1 MKVCVCMYP
10 RRYRFPCRYRCVSDT
25 RIQSRVHACACEGSF
40 SKLRHGPLPKLPPLA
55 VSPPTQLSHKHTSFV
70 GGPTFGHRARAAVA
84 GAADPVVRLFCLRH
98 ALPSLS
104 PPPSPQSVAAASL
117 RSSCPN
123 FRRAFPR
130 PIFPL
135 PSLHTHVHCTSGAH
149 CTPFLPAPSCSLR
162 FVCRQ

>member
-1 MKVCVCMYP
+1 MYP

-84 GAADPVVRLFCLRH
+84 AAADPVVRLFCLRH

-104 PPPSPQSVAAASL
+104 PRPVATVRGGCVAAIDLPIPEFSA
-117 RSSCPN
+117 CIPAPK
-123 FRRAFPR
+123 FRCHPC
-130 PIFPL
+130 
-135 PSLHTHVHCTSGAH
+135 THVHCTSGATALH
-149 CTPFLPAPSCSLR
+149 SCLLLPAPYVLCAGM
-162 FVCRQ
+162 Q